1 MKKIFY
7 FVSPFLLALYPVLA
21 VAADNWSKINTF
33 SVIIPSLVC
42 ALFVAVFLSLFLFIF
57 RKRQAAMILTSLLTI
72 VCFFYGDTYKFLVK
86 NVNIFAEY
94 GHPAVLSAWLAVFLI
109 AGVIIIKKP
118 SLWKAA
124 SLYLILLPLVF
135 DAGPAFRIA
144 NILVSAT
151 HSQFARDAESHMPT
165 QGKPLSIEKTGDSR
179 PDIYYI
185 ILDSYGRA
193 DILQKFYGFDNSEF
207 LNYLEQKGFYIAEK
221 SQSNY
226 AQTRLSLSSSL
237 NMDYLD
243 KVIDPEIPD
252 EYKFSVLQKKW
263 ENNAIFKIAKEHGY
277 TTVFFDVG
285 MNFSKFTKADVVY
298 RTSWYDD
305 FLTILVNKTILFP
318 IKIDF
323 EIREEQAAFHRAVNR
338 VQEVPEMEEPT
349 ITFLHILYP
358 HLPYIF
364 DRDGNFPSFPGA
376 KSNYRELS
384 WLPHSAYIDQLVY
397 INKQMMTIIDATL
410 EKSDEPPVIILQAD
424 HGPQFDYQEP
434 KARIPILN
442 AYYLPGDGKK
452 NLYPS
457 ISPVNSFR
465 LVFDTYLGTNFGLLE
480 DQSWFSVYNSSA
492 EHIGKNFDFCLAEN
506 LYYYS
511 DEELSTWVEWAKEYL
526 AAHDN
531 KIAIDVDECTLA
543 QFTLD
548 HSGFRGLERSEN
560 FRWIGPTVGLKMPV
574 TEADK
579 DYLLKLQVRNT
590 IDFQDADDFKIQLS
604 IDGKVV
610 DETLVAKNTKMQTV
624 NFLISKDH
632 LSGKKYVELK
642 INQSLSKF
650 VTEQGDISLRYY
662 GIEWTPVTS
671 DSINTPAGTDI
682 VVGDHIQ
689 LGTGWYPLEKAS
701 TYVFRWVDNNAEL
714 LVFRSGKKNKLQL
727 SVSAGPG
734 LNRAPFVLHL
744 VNASGQVVQS
754 VNVNK
759 KETVTFTL
767 PLEEGTA
774 GKYRLVV
781 DNGGQGF
788 AENDPRVLNFMVT
801 EIGLIE

>member
-21 VAADNWSKINTF
+21 VAADNWSKINPSSF
-33 SVIIPSLVC
+33 IIPSLVC
-42 ALFVAVFLSLFLFIF
+42 ALFVAIFLSLFLLIF
-57 RKRQAAMILTSLLTI
+57 RKGEAAMILTSLLTI
-72 VCFFYGDTYKFLVK
+72 VCFFYGDAYNFLIK
-86 NVNIFAEY
+86 NVNIFARY
-94 GHPAVLSAWLAVFLI
+94 GHPSVLAVWLAVFLI

-118 SLWKAA
+118 SFWKAA
-124 SLYLILLPLVF
+124 SLYLIFLPLVF

-193 DILQKFYGFDNSEF
+193 DILQNLYSFDNSEF
-207 LNYLEQKGFYIAEK
+207 INYLEQKGFYIADK

-252 EYKFSVLQKKW
+252 ELKFSALQKKW
-263 ENNAIFKIAKEHGY
+263 ENNAIFKIAKDHGY
-277 TTVFFDVG
+277 TTVFFDIG
-285 MNFSKFTKADVVY
+285 MNFSKYTKADVVY
-298 RTSWYDD
+298 HTSWYDD

-318 IKIDF
+318 VKIDF
-323 EIREEQAAFHRAVNR
+323 EIREEQAAFHRAVKR

-376 KSNYRELS
+376 KSNYKNLS

-397 INKQMMTIIDATL
+397 INKQTTAIIDAIL

-424 HGPQFDYQEP
+424 HGPQFNHQEP

-442 AYYLPGDGKK
+442 AYYLPGEGKK

-480 DQSWFSVYNSSA
+480 DQSWFSIYNSSTDRIA
-492 EHIGKNFDFCLAEN
+492 QNFDFCRADPIYLSGEDLAP
-506 LYYYS
+506 
-511 DEELSTWVEWAKEYL
+511 WVEWSAKWL
-526 AAHDN
+526 AEHN
-531 KIAIDVDECTLA
+531 NRIDVTLNECDFA
-543 QFTLD
+543 RFTLD
-548 HSGFRGLERSEN
+548 NTGFRGLETSEN
-560 FRWIGPTVGLKMPV
+560 FRWAGKEIGLKLPI
-574 TEADK
+574 TTDNI
-579 DYLLKLQVRNT
+579 DYLLRLQVRNT
-590 IDFQDADDFKIQLS
+590 LDFEEDSLKVQLTL
-604 IDGKVV
+604 DGKVV
-610 DETLVAKNTKMQTV
+610 GETTVSKHTQMQFI
-624 NFLISKDH
+624 NFLVPKDD
-632 LSGKKYVELK
+632 LSGKDYVELK
-642 INQSLSKF
+642 VHHSFSQYDKW
-650 VTEQGDISLRYY
+650 QGDISIRYH
-662 GIEWTPVTS
+662 GIEWTPVMYET
-671 DSINTPAGTDI
+671 INTPPGTDI
-682 VVGDHIQ
+682 VVGDNLQ
-689 LGTGWYPLEKAS
+689 LGTGWYPLENDGPRM
-701 TYVFRWVDNNAEL
+701 FRWVDNNAEFF
-714 LVFRSGKKNKLQL
+714 VFRAGEANRIQL
-727 SVSAGPG
+727 NVTAGPG
-734 LNRAPFVLHL
+734 LNRAPFTLLL
-744 VNASGQVVQS
+744 VDSNGHEIQS
-754 VNVNK
+754 ADV
-759 KETVTFTL
+759 EAQGTVTFTL
-767 PLEEGTA
+767 PLEEGSA
-774 GKYRLVV
+774 GRYSLVV
-781 DNGGQGF
+781 KNGGQSF
-788 AENDPRVLNFMVT
+788 VENDTRVLNFMVT
-801 EIGLIE
+801 EIKLTN